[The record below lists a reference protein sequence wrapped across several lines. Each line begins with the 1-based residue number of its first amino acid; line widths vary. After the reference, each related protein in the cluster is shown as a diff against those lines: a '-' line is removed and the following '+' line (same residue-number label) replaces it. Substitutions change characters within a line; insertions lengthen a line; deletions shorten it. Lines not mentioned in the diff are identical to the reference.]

1 MKLRSLLEIEY
12 GVHDMLKRHMDQI
25 KLDSGPN
32 TYRMLQTQLALGK
45 DAEVENW
52 LIKHGYEEEKLMPFE
67 EQMLNEEPKDGVD
80 GVKPGSIK
88 KTTDAKGRK
97 IAKYIKV
104 SKKGRETPMIFYY
117 DDPSDKKNEPKDDE
131 GVKKYP
137 FIGYDNQYEVQK
149 FDIDSEAEKLYK
161 SLQNTMVDKGINK
174 NSIDFLRSLRRTAIA
189 NDEIFFL
196 RVKAENDK
204 KASKAMVKCCED
216 LLKYIHRESGMK
228 DAVRMH
234 KYLDKHI
241 NLVKE
246 TYKKNPREDK
256 KDDCFDMDDL
266 DSRSKNKLRFKLGG
280 QTFGARNPAPTYESK
295 ISLISLIKEEI
306 DYKLSGE
313 KNAEELA
320 AKTKQIAS
328 KAGEEMVNLAK
339 DVYDTPTVK
348 RLRAYVKQE
357 LNKLGQKLVDK
368 YGYEKQMKIPFPKD
382 EIDENLRNWFKKE
395 KWKRID
401 TQGNIKGDCGTMPK
415 GKKTQRC
422 LPAAKAKSLTKKQR
436 AATSRKKTKSNKQF
450 VSNTKAAKVKLK
462 K

>member
-1 MKLRSLLEIEY
+1 MKLRSLLEVEY

-52 LIKHGYEEEKLMPFE
+52 LIKHGYEEEKSMPFE

-117 DDPSDKKNEPKDDE
+117 DDPSDKKDEPKDDE

-266 DSRSKNKLRFKLGG
+266 ESRSKNKLRFKLGG
-280 QTFGARNPAPTYESK
+280 QTYGATNPAPTYAESK
-295 ISLISLIKEEI
+295 ISLINLINEEHPH
-306 DYKLSGE
+306 DLPPDD
-313 KNAEELA
+313 
-320 AKTKQIAS
+320 
-328 KAGEEMVNLAK
+328 KALEAIRE
-339 DVYDTPTVK
+339 
-348 RLRAYVKQE
+348 YVK
-357 LNKLGQKLVDK
+357 
-368 YGYEKQMKIPFPKD
+368 
-382 EIDENLRNWFKKE
+382 ENLRNWFKKE